1 MVLDRWFALWFSCR
15 RRKYYYVIKFF
26 KILVCGIKDKFI
38 LGMLNNRSFA
48 VVRDKIPWNCIIISN
63 GIDCSL
69 HKAWKLFIKETF
81 GINKTA
87 HTKRGGKYMNFL
99 YFSGMRIYKKF
110 RLVPNPVDIHLLTG
124 DAFDSHSNLITTII
138 LFYESVEVFI
148 ELGTLITIRMFAF
161 IV

>member
-1 MVLDRWFALWFSCR
+1 ME
-15 RRKYYYVIKFF
+15 
-26 KILVCGIKDKFI
+26 
-38 LGMLNNRSFA
+38 SF
-48 VVRDKIPWNCIIISN
+48 
-63 GIDCSL
+63 
-69 HKAWKLFIKETF
+69 HKETF

-124 DAFDSHSNLITTII
+124 DAFDSHSNLIATII